1 MSRSLK
7 NPSYPFLDVN
17 RCITY
22 CTNVFVPLTTVCS
35 NACAYCGFRKD
46 IGAGAHLMSEHEV
59 GVLLS
64 RAAGRA
70 TEALLTFGD
79 RPQAVEGFARM
90 LDGMGYLSF
99 LAYIRRMCRLAIEY
113 GLLPHTNAGVL
124 TSQEME
130 CLKPFNASM
139 GLMLESTARLSAHEK
154 SPQKE
159 PRRRIRMIRDAGRLE
174 IPFTTGILVGIG
186 ESEKDREGALKV
198 IARLHE
204 HYGHIQ
210 EVIVQ
215 NFTPKAG
222 TPMEHHP
229 PPDIEEMVHTVH
241 MARQILPDD
250 VAVQVPPNLVDTRR
264 MVEAGANDLGGISAI
279 TLDYINPE
287 STWPSPEAIGQSL
300 GGYVLKERLSVYPQY
315 VQKRWYGSATAL
327 PVERLADAGG
337 LRKVQ

>member
-1 MSRSLK
+1 MVVS
-7 NPSYPFLDVN
+7 

-22 CTNVFVPLTTVCS
+22 CTNVFLPLTNVCS
-35 NACAYCGFRKD
+35 NACAYCGFRRN
-46 IGAGAHLMSEHEV
+46 IGAGAHLMSEREV
-59 GVLLS
+59 RALLS

-79 RPQAVEGFARM
+79 RPQAVEGFIPM
-90 LDGMGYLSF
+90 LDEMGYVSF
-99 LAYIRRMCRLAIEY
+99 LAYIRRMCRLAIEH

-124 TSQEME
+124 TKQEME
-130 CLKPFNASM
+130 YLKPYNASM
-139 GLMLESTARLSAHEK
+139 GLMLETTARLRAHDR

-159 PRRRIRMIRDAGRLE
+159 PKRRIRMIRDAGRLG

-186 ESEKDREGALKV
+186 ESERHRRGALRL

-204 HYGHIQ
+204 RYGHIQ

-215 NFTPKAG
+215 NFSPKAG

-229 PPDIEEMVHTVH
+229 PPDIEEMVRTVQ

-250 VAVQVPPNLVDTRR
+250 VAVQVPPNLVDVGC
-264 MVEAGANDLGGISAI
+264 MVEAGADDLGGISAI

-287 STWPSPEAIGQSL
+287 TTWPTPETLRQSL
-300 GGYVLKERLSVYPQY
+300 DGYVLRERLSVYPRY
-315 VQKRWYGSATAL
+315 VQKGWYGAATAPL
-327 PVERLADAGG
+327 IKRLADVSGFRRA
-337 LRKVQ
+337 